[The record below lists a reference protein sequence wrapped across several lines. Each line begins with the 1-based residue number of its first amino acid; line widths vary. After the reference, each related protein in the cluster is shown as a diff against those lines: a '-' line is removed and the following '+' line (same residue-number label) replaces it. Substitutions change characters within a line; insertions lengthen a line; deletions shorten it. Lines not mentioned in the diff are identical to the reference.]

1 MIAVRVGWQ
10 ELELRRKVKAAGGK
24 WVPAKRVWA
33 LSRERV
39 EGLGLE
45 DRLVEGAL

>member
-1 MIAVRVGWQ
+1 MMAVRVGRQ

-24 WVPAKRVWA
+24 WDPARRVWV

-39 EGLGLE
+39 ERLGLE
-45 DRLVEGAL
+45 GRIVEGAL